1 MELLFG
7 SVFFLLKKKLENVRK
22 NVKKYCNA
30 GEVCAIVEKNV

>member
-7 SVFFLLKKKLENVRK
+7 SVFFVKEEAGKCKK

-30 GEVCAIVEKNV
+30 GEVCAIVGKNV